1 MKRILP
7 AALAVLMTV
16 ALFGCGGEAAVK
28 PSPERTKAET
38 ALTRV
43 AHLFDTYTSRDMDG
57 VMASVSKDYKGG
69 YGEFMSRIRKDMGV
83 VTKVEMNY
91 DVERIEIMKDTV
103 GVSVKWSGKWY
114 PKDGKAVEGRG
125 ESFLVFKD
133 TDEMPLYDIVGDN
146 PFGIVW

>member
-7 AALAVLMTV
+7 AALAVLLTV
-16 ALFGCGGEAAVK
+16 SLFGCGGDAVVK
-28 PSPERTKAET
+28 PSPERTKAD
-38 ALTRV
+38 AV
-43 AHLFDTYTSRDMDG
+43 MAKAAQLFDAYTSRDMDG
-57 VMASVSKDYKGG
+57 VMGRVSNDFMGG
-69 YGEFMSRIRKDMGV
+69 YGTFMTRIRKDMEA

-91 DVERIEIMKDTV
+91 DVERVEIMKDTV

-114 PKDGKAVEGRG
+114 PKDGKAVQGRG

>member
-7 AALAVLMTV
+7 AALVILMTV
-16 ALFGCGGEAAVK
+16 ALFGCGGEDVVK
-28 PSPERTKAET
+28 PSPQRSKAEAAMST
-38 ALTRV
+38 V
-43 AHLFDTYTSRDMDG
+43 AQLFDAYTSRDMDG
-57 VMASVSKDYKGG
+57 VMNRVSKEFKGG
-69 YGEFMSRIRKDMGV
+69 YGTFMSRIRKDLGAV
-83 VTKVEMNY
+83 DNVEMDY
-91 DVERIEIMKDTV
+91 QVERVEIMKDTV

-133 TDEMPLYDIVGDN
+133 TDKMPLYEVVGDN